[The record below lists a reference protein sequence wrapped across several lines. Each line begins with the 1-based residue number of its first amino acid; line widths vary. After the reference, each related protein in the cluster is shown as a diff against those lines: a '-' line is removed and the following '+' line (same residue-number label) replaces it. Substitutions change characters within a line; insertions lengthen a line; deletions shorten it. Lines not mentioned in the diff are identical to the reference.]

1 MKNLKLLIAFTVLA
15 SCYTLYSCDDNP
27 FSSCNQ
33 EYYFI
38 GDNEF
43 TFNILDKRTKED
55 LLAYGQIGYNYD
67 TVKVYYDNW
76 EVAYNGPVRGDG
88 RITLRFLKQEDVGV
102 IDQLISRRFYM
113 YFNHH
118 DIDTI
123 DFAFET
129 KKNKCKEQ
137 IMKSLKV
144 SYNDSIY
151 LEGPIEKY
159 YVDFLK

>member
-1 MKNLKLLIAFTVLA
+1 MKNLKLLIAFAALA
-15 SCYTLYSCDDNP
+15 SCCALYSCDENL
-27 FSSCNQ
+27 FSSCRQ

-43 TFNILDKRTKED
+43 TFHVLDKRTKEN

-76 EVAYNGPVRGDG
+76 EVAYSGSVRGDG
-88 RITLRFLKQEDVGV
+88 LIVLRFLRQEDVGV

-113 YFNHH
+113 YFNYH

-129 KKNKCKEQ
+129 KK
-137 IMKSLKV
+137 ISVKSK
-144 SYNDSIY
+144 S
-151 LEGPIEKY
+151 
-159 YVDFLK
+159 